1 MRTLHN
7 RQSRSLQTLAN
18 FRNSFAGNNLPIL
31 RALLDAG
38 TNMYSIR
45 LQADNTFQLFFDT
58 LLVFKVTVTAAV
70 AAPISLQLQRFFAI
84 SGESAG
90 FLLNA
95 FKQAAPVQTLLEPK
109 QRKITMRFIHAS
121 QSPY

>member
-1 MRTLHN
+1 MRTFHI
-7 RQSRSLQTLAN
+7 RQSRSLQALAN
-18 FRNSFAGNNLPIL
+18 FFNSFAGNLI
-31 RALLDAG
+31 AIICELLNAD
-38 TNMYSIR
+38 TNMHSIR
-45 LQADNTFQLFFDT
+45 LQPDNTLQLFFDT

-84 SGESAG
+84 SGEG
-90 FLLNA
+90 TA
-95 FKQAAPVQTLLEPK
+95 FVLKARIQPAPVHTSLDLK

>member
-1 MRTLHN
+1 MRTFHN
-7 RQSRSLQTLAN
+7 CQSRSLQTLAN

-31 RALLDAG
+31 RVLLDAG

-70 AAPISLQLQRFFAI
+70 AAPISLQLQRFFTI

-90 FLLNA
+90 F
-95 FKQAAPVQTLLEPK
+95 F
-109 QRKITMRFIHAS
+109 
-121 QSPY
+121 Y